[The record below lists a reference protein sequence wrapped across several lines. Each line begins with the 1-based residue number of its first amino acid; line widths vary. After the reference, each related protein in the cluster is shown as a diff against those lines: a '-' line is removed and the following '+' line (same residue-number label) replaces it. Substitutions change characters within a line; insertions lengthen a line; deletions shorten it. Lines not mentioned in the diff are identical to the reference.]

1 MEVQSSQSINQSVW
15 CVELSAP
22 PLTEM
27 QGGSSVQPSAPP
39 QTETQGGG
47 GVPCNPR

>member
-15 CVELSAP
+15 CVE
-22 PLTEM
+22 
-27 QGGSSVQPSAPP
+27 PSAPP

-47 GVPCNPR
+47 GCRATLDGPPEGDVGR